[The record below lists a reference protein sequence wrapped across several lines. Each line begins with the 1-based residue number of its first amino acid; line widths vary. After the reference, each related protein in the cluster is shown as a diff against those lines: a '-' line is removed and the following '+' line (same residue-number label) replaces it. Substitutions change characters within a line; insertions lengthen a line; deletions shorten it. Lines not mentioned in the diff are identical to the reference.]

1 MVHYFSLGDRDVAVD
16 SIHKFTKIRVV
27 IAGYV
32 LKQVSSCECS
42 PRCDNNVFEAT
53 TSSSQLSD
61 QLIDSILAS
70 DQGADI
76 KDRHDNA
83 NEISSRVATNLATN
97 ILQESSQLIYLLR
110 RLETLLS
117 ADVVKR
123 ETSLAGQLFDSIAT
137 LVDQTT
143 AAVDA
148 FTQQVFDHWAK
159 FT

>member
-1 MVHYFSLGDRDVAVD
+1 MY
-16 SIHKFTKIRVV
+16 
-27 IAGYV
+27 
-32 LKQVSSCECS
+32 
-42 PRCDNNVFEAT
+42 EAT

-61 QLIDSILAS
+61 QLIDTILAS
-70 DQGADI
+70 DRGADI

-83 NEISSRVATNLATN
+83 KEISSRIATSLTTN

-143 AAVDA
+143 TAVDA
-148 FTQQVFDHWAK
+148 FKQQVFDQYGLTESTST
-159 FT
+159 F